1 MVSRRDRKTV
11 STKLS
16 ATVSVFF
23 SILVCAFSATAQVT
37 LSGKVID
44 VIDGDTV
51 VIEIPS
57 GKFEATLQFI
67 ETPTREQAMFETVK
81 QHLRNLVFG
90 KEVTFRART
99 ISYEASTGQ
108 LILNGVD
115 ISEQMLRDG
124 AAWHIPIRF
133 SAQPS
138 DEHAQ
143 YASYEAAAKKENR
156 GIWTVKNLKP
166 SWASRDNES
175 QIAATQRKQLRPP
188 GKWGDKNP
196 NLGDVGALFNGYNAA
211 SKTGFISTGISMV
224 NLSNAGYDERFQNL
238 KLYVDLTYWY
248 KEISSGRKGTF
259 VLTLISENDTAMFKR
274 NQEMLLIIDN
284 GRIALGRGKRV
295 ESRSGGKVFEKLTF
309 DISRSNIENMAKD
322 VTVMKIADHLIEP
335 QAARYM
341 FFTMLSSVSDQT
353 R

>member
-1 MVSRRDRKTV
+1 MTP
-11 STKLS
+11 KLKITTS
-16 ATVSVFF
+16 FLLA
-23 SILVCAFSATAQVT
+23 ILFCAFSTTAQVT

-57 GKFEATLQFI
+57 GKFEATLQFV

-81 QHLRNLVFG
+81 QHLKNLVLG
-90 KEVTFRART
+90 KQVTFRART
-99 ISYEASTGQ
+99 VSYEASTGQ
-108 LILNGVD
+108 LTLNGVD
-115 ISEQMLRDG
+115 LSEQLLRDG
-124 AAWHIPIRF
+124 AAWLIPMRF
-133 SAQPS
+133 SAQQS
-138 DEHAQ
+138 DEYSR
-143 YASYEAAAKKENR
+143 YASHETAAKNEKR
-156 GIWTVKNLKP
+156 GIWAVKGLTS
-166 SWASRDNES
+166 SWERRDNEL
-175 QIAATQRKQLRPP
+175 QTTATPRKELRPP

-224 NLSNAGYDERFQNL
+224 SLSNDGYDERFQNL

-248 KEISSGRKGTF
+248 KEEPSGRKGNF

-274 NQEMLLIIDN
+274 NQEMLLVIDN

-295 ESRSGGKVFEKLTF
+295 ESRSSGKVFEKLTF
-309 DISRSNIENMAKD
+309 NISRKNLEHMAKD
-322 VTVMKIADHLIEP
+322 ESVLKIADHLIRP
-335 QAARYM
+335 LSARYT